1 MEKKYSE
8 ERLEKSRKLFLEPRV
23 EISLNSAVNRLR
35 EGHMSEF
42 LFSVMIIDSSVEHHI
57 VNNCANAEN
66 ENIRIKCVN
75 DATNIKI
82 RALNR
87 LSETLVEK
95 CGGEISYTE
104 EEKLDKK

>member
-1 MEKKYSE
+1 MPEKKYSE

-42 LFSVMIIDSSVEHHI
+42 LFSVMTIDSSVEHYI
-57 VNNCANAEN
+57 MNNCANAEN
-66 ENIRIKCVN
+66 EDIRIKCVN
-75 DATNIKI
+75 KATNVKI

-87 LSETLVEK
+87 LSEVLVEK
-95 CGGEISYTE
+95 CGGELDYTE
-104 EEKLDKK
+104 EEK